1 MFLNYIKELFVKK
14 SLKNSLND
22 NIENEVFTSNIQ
34 TIGLLIDESKFDKSE
49 ELINELVQNGI
60 AVKNIKVVVYKDKF
74 EKKKTYSKPTFGEK
88 QINWRGEF
96 SESFLI
102 EFIETK
108 FDLLIS
114 YYEIEKTILMMMTS
128 RSKAKFKIGFSSV
141 DQKLNRWMINTGIE
155 NYKVFVSE
163 LFRYLKSIK

>member
-14 SLKNSLND
+14 SLKNSLNY
-22 NIENEVFTSNIQ
+22 NVESEVFTSNIQ
-34 TIGLLIDESKFDKSE
+34 TIGLLIDESEFDKSE
-49 ELINELVQNGI
+49 ELINELIQHGI
-60 AVKNIKVVVYKDKF
+60 ASKNIKVLGYKDKF
-74 EKKKTYSKPTFGEK
+74 EKKKTYSRPTFGK
-88 QINWRGEF
+88 IHINWRGEF
-96 SESFLI
+96 SESFLN
-102 EFIETK
+102 EFIEQE

-114 YYEIEKTILMMMTS
+114 YYEIEKTILMIMTN

-141 DQKLNRWMINTGIE
+141 DQRLNRWMINTAIE